1 MAIDAHI
8 RTDLCA
14 ARDAYD
20 ELGKALETG
29 AFSPPEAHHW
39 KYRAADAMK
48 AFMGACGWHVS
59 GADPRVQTLQAAL
72 REALAGWRA
81 LAENEGVP
89 MTFTD
94 AESARADE
102 LGKLVTEDGLNAY
115 DQLLMAL
122 RRGLREALDA
132 WASDADGGL
141 FNNAIHDRLSKL
153 AKEP

>member
-1 MAIDAHI
+1 MANDDRIA
-8 RTDLCA
+8 TDLVA

-29 AFSPPEAHHW
+29 EFSPPEAHHW

-48 AFMGACGWHVS
+48 AFMGACGWDVG

-72 REALAGWRA
+72 REL
-81 LAENEGVP
+81 L
-89 MTFTD
+89 
-94 AESARADE
+94 E
-102 LGKLVTEDGLNAY
+102 LHELRRPDIAKLVTEDGLDLDAY

-122 RRGLREALDA
+122 RRGLREALAGWRTLAENEGVSMTFTDA
-132 WASDADGGL
+132 EAARADKL
-141 FNNAIHDRLSKL
+141 AEL